1 MPHGGPARAL
11 PIIAV
16 LRGRNSKLLVRDL
29 AAGVTVAALLV
40 PQSMAYAE
48 LAGLPAVTGL
58 YASLVPL
65 LGYALLGSSR
75 QLAVGPTATVA
86 VLTATVIAPL
96 ASGRPS
102 KALALAAMLALLVG
116 GICVIAGLLRAGF
129 VVNFLSA
136 PVLSGYVTGAA
147 LVIGASQMGKAA
159 GIQGLGRHLFSAGCQ
174 RVAQSRQG
182 PGCDGRGR
190 RGVDR
195 ADGAA
200 PAVRTAV
207 AGCAH
212 RRGAC
217 HLGFLPL
224 RPGRKGVAVTG
235 TVPAGLPS
243 PTFPAVGIHDVGALL
258 VSAFGI
264 ALVCYV
270 ESIAVAKAI
279 ANRRGYRVD
288 ANREF
293 VAIGMANLG
302 AGLFRGFPVDGSFSR
317 SASADDAGART
328 QLAGIVAAVVVGL
341 TLLFLTPLFK
351 DLPAATL
358 GAVVIVAVSGL
369 LDISGLRRAWEI
381 RREDFLMGMIAL
393 VGVLT
398 FGVLEGLLIAVGVSL
413 VALVYHATLPHRAV
427 LGYVP
432 DDDSFRDMERTA
444 DSVTIPGVI
453 VYRFDAPLF
462 FANCRRLRDDLLE
475 LVAAAPTRV
484 RAVVID
490 AEAITSLD
498 TTGSSVLLELTERFD
513 DLGIELIVARTR
525 GNVRD
530 VMRASGV
537 TKALGPTG
545 LAPTIRAAIDAVTP
559 PDDPSSPLAPSRFCV
574 TPTWDRMTAW
584 RGVRRGERRGSFRCR
599 W

>member
-116 GICVIAGLLRAGF
+116 GICVIAGLLARRVRRELLVGAG
-129 VVNFLSA
+129 
-136 PVLSGYVTGAA
+136 A
-147 LVIGASQMGKAA
+147 LGLCDRGGSRDWCQPDGQSA
-159 GIQGLGRHLFSAGCQ
+159 GIQGLRRHLFSAGC
-174 RVAQSRQG
+174 RAALRNLGKVQG
-182 PGCDGRGR
+182 AT
-190 RGVDR
+190 V
-195 ADGAA
+195 
-200 PAVRTAV
+200 AV
-207 AGCAH
+207 AGVSIALMVLL
-212 RRGAC
+212 RRFAPRWPAA
-217 HLGFLPL
+217 LIVVVLAISASSLFNLAA
-224 RPGRKGVAVTG
+224 KGVAVTG

-537 TKALGPTG
+537 TKALGPGG
-545 LAPTIRAAIDAVTP
+545 LAPTIR
-559 PDDPSSPLAPSRFCV
+559 
-574 TPTWDRMTAW
+574 
-584 RGVRRGERRGSFRCR
+584 RGD
-599 W
+599 